1 MANKSKTNY
10 GTSAFYLPEQLQK
23 GGENEPLLVTNV
35 GFFVSHKTS
44 LNYSYRDDN
53 HDYLLVYQ
61 HKGTVR
67 FSENGV
73 SREVSDGGFV
83 FIPPEVNRTLYYFAD
98 ETNERYYVYFK
109 GADIKNV
116 FASLDLNVPDDR
128 ISAIRT
134 GVCPEAIAFFVRIL
148 EDFKTE
154 PFERPTRRLIALLNI
169 FQIISDKTSD
179 LSGSDSD
186 IAPAV
191 SEMELNPFA
200 AKSIKDYADMCHMS
214 VQTFIRKFKRAT
226 NTPPWQY
233 AISVKLAQIKNIL
246 ASTTNPIADVALTC
260 NFDDPFYFSRF
271 FKQHVGM
278 SPLEYRKRFAD
289 APASE
294 K

>member
-35 GFFVSHKTS
+35 GFFVSHKKS

-109 GADIKNV
+109 GTDIKNV
-116 FASLDLNVPDDR
+116 FASLDLNVP
-128 ISAIRT
+128 
-134 GVCPEAIAFFVRIL
+134 L
-148 EDFKTE
+148 K
-154 PFERPTRRLIALLNI
+154 
-169 FQIISDKTSD
+169 
-179 LSGSDSD
+179 
-186 IAPAV
+186 
-191 SEMELNPFA
+191 
-200 AKSIKDYADMCHMS
+200 
-214 VQTFIRKFKRAT
+214 
-226 NTPPWQY
+226 
-233 AISVKLAQIKNIL
+233 
-246 ASTTNPIADVALTC
+246 
-260 NFDDPFYFSRF
+260 
-271 FKQHVGM
+271 
-278 SPLEYRKRFAD
+278 
-289 APASE
+289 
-294 K
+294 